1 MKKTSLLALVL
12 LAGVAAGCTRYVPHS
27 LSMGGIG
34 MPPIEVIGN
43 MEGVSRQRKVS
54 LFLLPLAVTGDYSL
68 KSAVADALSK
78 RGGDTLLNVTR
89 DDATTLYPFLI
100 INILDR
106 KTVLT
111 GTAVRFKKQ

>member
-1 MKKTSLLALVL
+1 MRKTCLVIGVLIVGAL
-12 LAGVAAGCTRYVPHS
+12 AGCTQYIPHS

-34 MPPIEVIGN
+34 MPPVEVIGN
-43 MEGVSRQRKVS
+43 VEGISRERRIY
-54 LFLLPLAVTGDYSL
+54 LLMLPISKTGDYSL

-89 DDATTLYPFLI
+89 DDAITRYPFLI
-100 INILDR
+100 INIIDR